1 MAGMKNGG
9 GEEEEEGARKKCRG
23 RPRHPAASKGEGKK
37 RVYDD
42 DVKVTEK

>member
-1 MAGMKNGG
+1 MGAAL
-9 GEEEEEGARKKCRG
+9 EEEEGTRKKCRG

-37 RVYDD
+37 RSVYDD